1 MKKDRL
7 DELKYILSGKNGF
20 EYKSFYTERNI
31 ENILKYFGSNH
42 QYDEKLMEKERWA
55 NHVRRSIIKIEKT
68 IRS

>member
-7 DELKYILSGKNGF
+7 DELKYILTAKTGF

-42 QYDEKLMEKERWA
+42 QYDEKLREKERWA
-55 NHVRRSIIKIEKT
+55 N
-68 IRS
+68 